1 MPNYNQGPVNAVS
14 GITPGSSVQDFGSNV
29 TMNNRRLYDFSD
41 RVAEL
46 SPEESPFFVYLSQV
60 AKVPTSDSQFR
71 YLEDRTQIAMTD
83 RSFQSA
89 AGGDTTLAAPGGITS
104 IVVDTAG
111 GASVDYLIKGM
122 VLSFQTDSNLDAAG
136 TGSAADAH
144 ALVQATARIE
154 SVSHGASSSTIS
166 VKTIQASAGNSSTT
180 TVEDNSK
187 ITVIGTGFGEG
198 SGAPDV
204 FSQKLDDDFGYTQIF
219 KTACE
224 MSNTALA
231 TIYRGYADEWARI
244 WNLKLREHK
253 IDIERAMLFG
263 MKGSQGGVQYSDG
276 IAGSIIKS
284 GTANIVND
292 GSQLSYNEKK
302 SYLKSFQ
309 KSEMTYDALLADFEV
324 IFDPARGGAS
334 SKLALASLPVMSHF
348 NKLGDGSFISE
359 SLDNGAGANNPNR
372 YMFGKSE
379 GAFGHKVLK
388 VDTIHGDMTMVKEP
402 LFRANYSGYM
412 CLVDLDHVAYR
423 PLVGNGYNRDT
434 SITTNVQQADEDL
447 RKDLILTEAG
457 LEVSL
462 PETHALLHLEDA

>member
-1 MPNYNQGPVNAVS
+1 MATYNS
-14 GITPGSSVQDFGSNV
+14 GQVKFGTPGGATVDSAQMG
-29 TMNNRRLYDFSD
+29 TRRLYDFSD

-71 YLEDRTQIAMTD
+71 FLEDRTQIAMTD

-122 VLSFQTDSNLDAAG
+122 VLSFQTDSNLDSAG
-136 TGSAADAH
+136 AGNATDAH
-144 ALVQATARIE
+144 ALVQATARVE
-154 SVSHGASSSTIS
+154 SVTHGSSSSTIS

-180 TVEDNSK
+180 TVEDDSK

-309 KSEMTYDALLADFEV
+309 KSEMTYDALLGDFEI

-348 NKLGDGSFISE
+348 NKLGDGGFVDASMGS
-359 SLDNGAGANNPNR
+359 AANMANR
-372 YMFGKSE
+372 YNFDKGE

-388 VDTIHGDMTMVKEP
+388 VDTIHGDLTLVKEP

-462 PETHALLHLEDA
+462 PETHALFNLEDA